1 MFMDYFIDYSKSLQL
16 ANIVCEGVLVNNKM
30 NIENIMKNMISKK
43 LLELKSIGVINFLMI
58 GAKNV
63 GVNLVNVQM

>member
-1 MFMDYFIDYSKSLQL
+1 
-16 ANIVCEGVLVNNKM
+16 M

-63 GVNLVNVQM
+63 GVDLVNVQM

>member
-1 MFMDYFIDYSKSLQL
+1 
-16 ANIVCEGVLVNNKM
+16 
-30 NIENIMKNMISKK
+30 MISKK
-43 LLELKSIGVINFLMI
+43 LLELNSIGVINFLMI